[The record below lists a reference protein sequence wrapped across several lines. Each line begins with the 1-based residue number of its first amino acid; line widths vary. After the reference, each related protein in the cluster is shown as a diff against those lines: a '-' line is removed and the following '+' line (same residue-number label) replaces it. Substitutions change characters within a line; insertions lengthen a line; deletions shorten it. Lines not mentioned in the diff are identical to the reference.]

1 MAKATDENGDP
12 VFFRKDGEG
21 VSEGRARFLRAKT
34 RGAVKSANNKKAK
47 ALSNLRAA
55 LARCE
60 ELGVDASE
68 VMPTSN
74 GTKQGSLKAAVRSL
88 LTEDKSFLI
97 GQQLLQGAL
106 DPSNPRQLDFISRLK
121 EWVDGLETQK
131 SERTEVQQRVVLNL
145 GGTAPHAAPRDQRTL
160 PNVVPPVGVLPPPD
174 IPQKMLFL
182 GGACQEGKMQEV
194 PKALPVRDLGA
205 EKI

>member
-12 VFFRKDGEG
+12 VFFRKEGEG
-21 VSEGRARFLRAKT
+21 VAEGRARFLKAKT
-34 RGAVKSANNKKAK
+34 RGAVKSVQNKRAK

-68 VMPTSN
+68 VLPVSN

-121 EWVDGLETQK
+121 EWVDGLETQR

-145 GGTAPHAAPRDQRTL
+145 GGSSPLAAPQGQRTL
-160 PNVVPPVGVLPPPD
+160 PDVVPPVGVLPPPV
-174 IPQKMLFL
+174 IPHKMLVL
-182 GGACQEGKMQEV
+182 GGSCQEGQKQEV
-194 PKALPVRDLGA
+194 PKPLP
-205 EKI
+205 

>member
-12 VFFRKDGEG
+12 VFFRKEGEG
-21 VSEGRARFLRAKT
+21 VAEGRARFLRAKT
-34 RGAVKSANNKKAK
+34 RGAVKSANNKRAK

-68 VMPTSN
+68 VLPVSN

-106 DPSNPRQLDFISRLK
+106 DPGNPRQLDFISRLK
-121 EWVDGLETQK
+121 EWVDGLETQR

-145 GGTAPHAAPRDQRTL
+145 GGSSPLAAPQGQRTL
-160 PNVVPPVGVLPPPD
+160 PDVVPPVGVLPPPV
-174 IPQKMLFL
+174 IPHKMLVL
-182 GGACQEGKMQEV
+182 GGSCQEGQKQEV
-194 PKALPVRDLGA
+194 PKPLP
-205 EKI
+205 